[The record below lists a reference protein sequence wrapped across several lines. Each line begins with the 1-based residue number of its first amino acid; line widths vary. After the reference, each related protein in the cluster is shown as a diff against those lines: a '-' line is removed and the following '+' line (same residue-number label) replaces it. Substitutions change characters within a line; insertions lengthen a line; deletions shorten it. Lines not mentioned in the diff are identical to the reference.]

1 MNKQYSLNEKLGLEI
16 EINRKKFD
24 LIATDKDIENIIE
37 KGLQIDIGLYN
48 NKDQKPHKQSTS
60 MKHNTN
66 LYYHTNKIIVKITPQ
81 EVLEGLF
88 DFSLR
93 NLFCWDI
100 ADETH
105 IPANKEENIHY
116 SMITISN
123 IKDKGIAEIIKTA
136 AIIAWRN
143 NKPN

>member
-1 MNKQYSLNEKLGLEI
+1 MNKQYSLNEKLGLKI
-16 EINRKKFD
+16 EIMGKRFD

-37 KGLQIDIGLYN
+37 KGLQIDIGLYD
-48 NKDQKPHKQSTS
+48 NKNQKPYKQSNS
-60 MKHNTN
+60 IKHKKS
-66 LYYHTNKIIVKITPQ
+66 LYYHTEKIIVKITPQ

-105 IPANKEENIHY
+105 IPANKKENLHY

-123 IKDKGIAEIIKTA
+123 IKEKGIEDIIKTA